1 MDILI
6 QTVLTKRNS
15 KKAISVGLPKVD
27 SVGLARMMVLLPTL
41 EARGFALALL
51 PLRNCRHP
59 RHVVLHV
66 TSDLEIYLETVVLME
81 DIDPT
86 YMILVVLK
94 LLTQTF
100 LWLVVMMED
109 LRMRISRGRL
119 QCLVAVV
126 LLLVPMR
133 QDVVNT
139 IDSTLLVD
147 VGSGKLRAMNI
158 TSLEAGL
165 HLQTESVMSEII
177 LPEVLGGM
185 EWQIVNTILEVRS
198 TYLFILFA
206 SLSD

>member
-133 QDVVNT
+133 QDVNT

-165 HLQTESVMSEII
+165 HLQTESVTNEII

-185 EWQIVNTILEVRS
+185 EWQTVNTILEVRPI
-198 TYLFILFA
+198 YLFY
-206 SLSD
+206 SLYIFI

>member
-1 MDILI
+1 M
-6 QTVLTKRNS
+6 
-15 KKAISVGLPKVD
+15 
-27 SVGLARMMVLLPTL
+27 
-41 EARGFALALL
+41 
-51 PLRNCRHP
+51 
-59 RHVVLHV
+59 VLHV

-133 QDVVNT
+133 QDVNT

-165 HLQTESVMSEII
+165 HLQTESVTNEII

-185 EWQIVNTILEVRS
+185 EWQTVNTILEVRPI
-198 TYLFILFA
+198 YLFY
-206 SLSD
+206 SLYIFI

>member
-1 MDILI
+1 MDILILI

-15 KKAISVGLPKVD
+15 KKVISVGLPEVD
-27 SVGLARMMVLLPTL
+27 SVGLPRMMVLLPTL
-41 EARGFALALL
+41 EARGFALAPLL

-66 TSDLEIYLETVVLME
+66 ISDLEIYLETVVLME

-86 YMILVVLK
+86 YMILIVLK

-100 LWLVVMMED
+100 LWLVAMMED
-109 LRMRISRGRL
+109 LRMRISQGRL
-119 QCLVAVV
+119 RCLVAVV

-133 QDVVNT
+133 QDVANT
-139 IDSTLLVD
+139 IGSTLLVD
-147 VGSGKLRAMNI
+147 VGSGKLRTMNT

-165 HLQTESVMSEII
+165 LLQTENVTNEII

-185 EWQIVNTILEVRS
+185 E
-198 TYLFILFA
+198 
-206 SLSD
+206 